1 MGRCRLG
8 GRGVSIRYP
17 NIKSTYASFAVLR
30 QALTGGINAPLKRSH
45 LSSFIRIS
53 LHLLHTVLD
62 IYCCLYCLMGGI
74 ASVFAIWACWPLRKE
89 LHSRKQWKGRD
100 GHSYGR
106 TQQDWPRGR
115 DGVFVSLLVKVHT
128 EKKEKYLEI
137 PKPHGLKII
146 TSWDFQHLEFLFC
159 TKLSLD
165 WNWYRTLGG
174 ILHCGL
180 GRFLMCVCLVCVS
193 SCETQERT
201 TLRRVSLQKSQLF
214 LFHSVF
220 KMRHC
225 MIRVLLQRL

>member
-74 ASVFAIWACWPLRKE
+74 ASVFAIWAFWPLRKK

-106 TQQDWPRGR
+106 TQQDWQRGR
-115 DGVFVSLLVKVHT
+115 DGVFVSLLVKVHI
-128 EKKEKYLEI
+128 EKGKIPRNTQASRPQDYHIFGFSASGIFILYEVELGLELVPYI
-137 PKPHGLKII
+137 
-146 TSWDFQHLEFLFC
+146 
-159 TKLSLD
+159 
-165 WNWYRTLGG
+165 
-174 ILHCGL
+174 
-180 GRFLMCVCLVCVS
+180 GRHIALRFGQIFDVCVP
-193 SCETQERT
+193 C
-201 TLRRVSLQKSQLF
+201 L
-214 LFHSVF
+214 
-220 KMRHC
+220 C
-225 MIRVLLQRL
+225 I